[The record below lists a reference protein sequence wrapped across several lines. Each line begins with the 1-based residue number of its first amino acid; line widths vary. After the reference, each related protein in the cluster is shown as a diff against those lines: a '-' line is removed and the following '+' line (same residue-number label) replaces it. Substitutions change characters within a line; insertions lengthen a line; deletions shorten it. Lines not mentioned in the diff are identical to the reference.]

1 MLRKEFRLAV
11 KFVGIHFFIFLLLK
25 MCSYGHKIKGKCLC
39 KYFPFFV
46 I

>member
-25 MCSYGHKIKGKCLC
+25 M
-39 KYFPFFV
+39 
-46 I
+46 

>member
-25 MCSYGHKIKGKCLC
+25 CAPMDTK
-39 KYFPFFV
+39 
-46 I
+46 